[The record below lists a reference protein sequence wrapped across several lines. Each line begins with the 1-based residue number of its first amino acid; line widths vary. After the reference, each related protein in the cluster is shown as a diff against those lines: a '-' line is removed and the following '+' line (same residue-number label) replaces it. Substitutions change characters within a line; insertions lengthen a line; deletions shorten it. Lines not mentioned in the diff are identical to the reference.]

1 MHAEHGGEFTAG
13 GDAVAGAEVTGV
25 DERAKL
31 VTELDVKRN
40 VGFWLEMHWEHCLS
54 P

>member
-1 MHAEHGGEFTAG
+1 MNAEHGGEFTAG
-13 GDAVAGAEVTGV
+13 GDTVAGAQVACV
-25 DERAKL
+25 DEGAEL
-31 VTELDVKRN
+31 VTELDVQRD

>member
-1 MHAEHGGEFTAG
+1 MNAQHGGELSAG
-13 GDAVAGAEVTGV
+13 GNAVAGAQVACVYQGAE
-25 DERAKL
+25 L
-31 VTELDVKRN
+31 ITELDVKGN

>member
-1 MHAEHGGEFTAG
+1 MNAQQGGELAAG
-13 GDAVAGAEVTGV
+13 GNAIAGAQVAGV
-25 DERAKL
+25 DERAEL
-31 VTELDVKRN
+31 VTELDVKRD